1 MTFPSPATESQAV
14 KLHQINGTY
23 ARGMGRTNED
33 EARAISRMV
42 VRRLTEWL
50 VLPEEERLTLG
61 VITFNGEQ
69 QGLILDLLDEERR
82 KNPELEWFFEDDREE
97 PVIVKNLENIQGD
110 ERDIMLFSITF
121 GPDHAGKL
129 SMAFGALN
137 SDGGE
142 KRLNVAITRARQEL
156 HIFASVRADQIDL
169 TRTKALGV
177 KHLKGFLDFAARGPV
192 ALPSQDDG
200 SLGPVENVF
209 EAAIKAAI
217 EAKGWELRPQIGVSG
232 FRIDLGV
239 VHPDH
244 AGVYLAGVE
253 CDGATYHGS
262 ATARDRDKVRQ
273 AVLEN
278 LGWTILRI
286 WSTDWFKNSKAVV
299 ERIHDALTNHLEDDR
314 ARRAEEDATRVTS
327 FDEELPADDIGLV
340 EQSNAT
346 EIVTA
351 PVKLEQVP
359 DPIMDLL
366 EPREEPLVA
375 GVKRPEHD
383 LVEAGATEV
392 FGDLPPDPE
401 QFYDAAYIP
410 RLERLIED
418 IVENEGPL
426 PVTLLSRRVAQ
437 KHGWQRT
444 GRRIVEQV
452 RAALARIDVHNADG
466 IDFAWSKGA
475 HSNRVPFQADLN
487 RSIRDISRAEIA
499 WLCDANAEK
508 LEHSDDPARDL
519 SRLAGLQRLTADSR
533 SYLETCMKWG
543 TETVSMPITEA
554 PQEDR
559 DCDL

>member
-1 MTFPSPATESQAV
+1 M
-14 KLHQINGTY
+14 HQVDGTY

-33 EARAISRMV
+33 EARAITRMV

-50 VLPEEERLTLG
+50 ALPEEERLTLG

-82 KNPELEWFFEDDREE
+82 KNPDLEWFFEDDREE

-110 ERDIMLFSITF
+110 ERDVMLFSITF

-137 SDGGE
+137 GDGGE

-156 HIFASVRADQIDL
+156 HIFASIRADQIDL

-244 AGVYLAGVE
+244 AGVYLAGIE

-278 LGWTILRI
+278 LGWKILRI
-286 WSTDWFKNSKAVV
+286 WSTDWFKNPKAVV
-299 ERIHDALTNHLEDDR
+299 ERIHDALTEHLEADR
-314 ARRAEEDATRVTS
+314 ERRAEEGGARTAS
-327 FDEELPADDIGLV
+327 FEEAFPADDILPTERRFAAERATVPV
-340 EQSNAT
+340 EMEQLP
-346 EIVTA
+346 EPGMPA
-351 PVKLEQVP
+351 PEH
-359 DPIMDLL
+359 
-366 EPREEPLVA
+366 REESLVA
-375 GVKRPEHD
+375 GGIVPEHD
-383 LVEAGATEV
+383 AIDADATTQSDDLV
-392 FGDLPPDPE
+392 PDPE
-401 QFYDAAYIP
+401 QFYEPTYIP
-410 RLERLIED
+410 RLECLIED
-418 IVENEGPL
+418 IVRTEGPL
-426 PVTLLSRRVAQ
+426 PVALLSRRVAQ
-437 KHGWQRT
+437 QHGWQRT
-444 GRRIVEQV
+444 GRRIAKQV
-452 RAALARIDVHNADG
+452 HVALARIDIHDEDG
-466 IDFAWSKGA
+466 VEFAWSKGC
-475 HSNRVPFQADLN
+475 HSNRVPFQTDLS

-499 WLCDANAEK
+499 WLYDTNAEA
-508 LEHSDDPARDL
+508 LDESDDPTRDL
-519 SRLAGLQRLTADSR
+519 SRLAGINRLTADSR
-533 SYLETCMKWG
+533 RYLETCIEWRRG
-543 TETVSMPITEA
+543 ITLMA
-554 PQEDR
+554 GADAS
-559 DCDL
+559 